1 MKKRILW
8 ALAACLLLV
17 LAAGGAQA
25 EGEKVYTFGDYSY
38 TVNSYGEATL
48 LSMPAPEDAAE
59 PLLAFLWMWTRCC
72 CPRAVSCAITRCRR
86 ISFAHTGISITK
98 ESGSRAR

>member
-25 EGEKVYTFGDYSY
+25 EEKRYIH
-38 TVNSYGEATL
+38 
-48 LSMPAPEDAAE
+48 PEI
-59 PLLAFLWMWTRCC
+59 T
-72 CPRAVSCAITRCRR
+72 AIR
-86 ISFAHTGISITK
+86 
-98 ESGSRAR
+98 